1 MHNRM
6 TANTEVVMQ
15 TARIGFA
22 KVTGFMKL
30 GMTPGGGAIEGIISK
45 SIPGGSET
53 AILEYKRLSRS
64 FGRDE
69 VMKRQTR

>member
-1 MHNRM
+1 MHERM

-22 KVTGFMKL
+22 KVTGLMKL

-53 AILEYKRLSRS
+53 AILGHKTLGRS
-64 FGRDE
+64 SVGDE
-69 VMKRQTR
+69 AIEHQTR